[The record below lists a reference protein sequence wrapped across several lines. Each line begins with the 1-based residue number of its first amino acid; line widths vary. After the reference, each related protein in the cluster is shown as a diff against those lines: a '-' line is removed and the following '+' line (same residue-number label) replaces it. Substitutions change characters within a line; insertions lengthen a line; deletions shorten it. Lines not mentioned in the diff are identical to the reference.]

1 MRRES
6 NGYFF
11 MLFIDSAIESF
22 LVPQDSWNLQ
32 IIVQQGLVGQ
42 EKPLVCQ
49 EKPLVRPQTFSNQQR
64 ISVEASVLLTSQ
76 PILWKAFAKLLIL
89 SRRHML

>member
-11 MLFIDSAIESF
+11 MLFIDSAIKSF

-42 EKPLVCQ
+42 E
-49 EKPLVRPQTFSNQQR
+49 
-64 ISVEASVLLTSQ
+64 
-76 PILWKAFAKLLIL
+76 
-89 SRRHML
+89 

>member
-11 MLFIDSAIESF
+11 MLFIDSAIKSF
-22 LVPQDSWNLQ
+22 LVPRDSWNLQ

-42 EKPLVCQ
+42 E
-49 EKPLVRPQTFSNQQR
+49 
-64 ISVEASVLLTSQ
+64 
-76 PILWKAFAKLLIL
+76 
-89 SRRHML
+89 